1 MPTNPSWLEPAP
13 PWLEPA
19 SASLCADLGVAQDDV
34 PVVELLS
41 SPCGVHEV
49 IAIRAGR
56 YVPAFGLGA
65 TRAEAVRLFA
75 NVVRAFGN
83 DADPRGADYALD
95 MAMHARVGPG
105 PLRMLARGAVDGSVP
120 TLFAEFALA
129 YVQILGASDSLRE
142 RVARELV
149 GPRSTAME
157 LALALGAGGGDY
169 GSFREHYASLTSATA
184 NDHAPVRLARA
195 WFDFVLAR
203 RFAGLDAL
211 HAMDHGAMLD
221 PASRWLAAS
230 ADLVNGDESAR
241 GRMAEIAESIVAP
254 VVASVPRLMAVVARE
269 MAEIVTH
276 PLRLRFHHLRCAA
289 GRDHAAVSIRAWLT
303 AATEGEPE
311 EPLHEASGRELGP
324 EPTRAARAAIE
335 ARTAAGEFLL
345 DWFVPDR
352 DAREAMD
359 LFARRALRLYHRLR
373 GAQALVRV
381 ERELRPPGG
390 MLTAMERIV
399 WGPAVA
405 R

>member
-1 MPTNPSWLEPAP
+1 MRTNTSWLEPVP
-13 PWLEPA
+13 PWIEPA
-19 SASLCADLGVAQDDV
+19 SANLCADLGVSQADV

-41 SPCGVHEV
+41 APCGVHEV

-56 YVPAFGLGA
+56 YIPAFGLGA
-65 TRAEAVRLFA
+65 TRAEAVRLLA
-75 NVVRAFGN
+75 NVVRALGN
-83 DADPRGADYALD
+83 NADPRGADYALD
-95 MAMHARVGPG
+95 LAMHPIAGPA
-105 PLRMLARGAVDGSVP
+105 PLRALALDAAAGSVP
-120 TLFAEFALA
+120 TVYAEFALA
-129 YVQILGASDSLRE
+129 YVQVLGASDALRE
-142 RVARELV
+142 RVARELG

-157 LALALGAGGGDY
+157 LSLALGAGGGDY
-169 GSFREHYASLTSATA
+169 GSFREHYAALTSSTV
-184 NDHAPVRLARA
+184 NDQAPVRLARA

-211 HAMDHGAMLD
+211 HAMDHGTALD

-230 ADLVNGDESAR
+230 ADLVNGDDSAR
-241 GRMAEIAESIVAP
+241 ARMAEIAESIVAP
-254 VVASVPRLMAVVARE
+254 VAGFVPRLMSVAARE

-311 EPLHEASGRELGP
+311 EPHEASGRELGP

-373 GAQALVRV
+373 GAQTLARV
-381 ERELRPPGG
+381 EHELRPPGG
-390 MLTAMERIV
+390 MLTTTERIV
-399 WGPAVA
+399 WGPTVT